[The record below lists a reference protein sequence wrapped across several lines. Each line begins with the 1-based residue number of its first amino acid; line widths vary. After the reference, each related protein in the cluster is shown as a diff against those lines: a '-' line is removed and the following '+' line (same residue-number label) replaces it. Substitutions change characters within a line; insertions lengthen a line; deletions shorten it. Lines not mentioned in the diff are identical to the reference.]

1 MQETKKK
8 AQRNRTLVVT
18 PDEEKI
24 LEHMLTPCAALCDGY
39 QDDTII
45 NGNLYEC
52 IDYIPNQYFDLIIID
67 TSFFKPST
75 SPSL

>member
-18 PDEEKI
+18 PDEEMI
-24 LEHMLTPCAALCDGY
+24 LEHMLTPCATLRDGY

-45 NGNLYEC
+45 NGDLYEC

-67 TSFFKPST
+67 PPYNLSKD
-75 SPSL
+75 L